1 MAYQGDLD
9 LDVASPVAGRSSNAS
24 ADRQA
29 VATLAKKL
37 KAQQAEISSLHRDK
51 RALQV
56 GDMRCMH
63 GCTHCM
69 PVRMGVC
76 GKYVRTS
83 IQRAHTH
90 ARMHA
95 CMHAC
100 THTHP
105 CTHMRRAC
113 AACAVQKYT
122 IHIPVYEADV
132 RHLCYLTPCM
142 RLQTV
147 CETPPPRAE
156 AVDRI

>member
-29 VATLAKKL
+29 LAKLAKKL
-37 KAQQAEISSLHRDK
+37 KAQQAEICSLHQDK

-56 GDMRCMH
+56 GDIRCMR

-69 PVRMGVC
+69 PVRMGGGVASMY
-76 GKYVRTS
+76 GQTS
-83 IQRAHTH
+83 NAHTRTH
-90 ARMHA
+90 AH
-95 CMHAC
+95 

-113 AACAVQKYT
+113 AACAVQEYT

-132 RHLCYLTPCM
+132 RHLCYYRPYV

-147 CETPPPRAE
+147 CETPPLRAE